1 MPMRLLLRHPAEAS
15 EDAVAFLDTLLKS
28 AIGATVEQ
36 LL

>member
-1 MPMRLLLRHPAEAS
+1 MRLLLRHPAEAS
-15 EDAVAFLDTLLKS
+15 EDAAAFLDTLLKS